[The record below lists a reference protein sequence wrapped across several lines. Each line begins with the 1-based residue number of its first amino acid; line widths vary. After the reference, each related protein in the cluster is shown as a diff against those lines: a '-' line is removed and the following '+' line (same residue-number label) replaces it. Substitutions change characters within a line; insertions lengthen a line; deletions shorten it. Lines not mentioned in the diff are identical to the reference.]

1 MKIKYYLVPFFVVV
15 IWIVVSN
22 FGLVN
27 DYLLPS
33 PFRVLDTFLYLLGNG
48 TLFLHIM
55 TSLMRL
61 FVGFGVAFVLA
72 IVLVGVFYLYPNI
85 SPFFAPTIQFIQ
97 QIPPLAMLSLIIMW
111 FGIGEQSK
119 IVLIVLTSFFPLFIN
134 IYNGIHHCDPKLIDL
149 GRVVGF
155 SKREIFS
162 RILLP
167 NAIPYVLLGIKI
179 GITYGW
185 RSLVGA
191 EILATSTGLG
201 AMVIEAGQLSRS
213 DIIFVGILCFGIVG
227 IAIDSLFALLLKGRT
242 SNELY

>member
-1 MKIKYYLVPFFVVV
+1 MKIKSYLVPFFIV
-15 IWIVVSN
+15 IIWYLVSN

-27 DYLLPS
+27 DFLLP
-33 PFRVLDTFLYLLGNG
+33 PPIRVWNTFLYLLGNG

-55 TSLMRL
+55 TSLVRL

-72 IVLVGVFYLYPNI
+72 ILLVGVFYLYPNM
-85 SPFFAPTIQFIQ
+85 STFFTPTIQFIQ
-97 QIPPLAMLSLIIMW
+97 QIPPLAMLSLIILW
-111 FGIGEQSK
+111 FGIGEPSK

-134 IYNGIHHCDPKLIDL
+134 IHNGINHCDPKLIDL
-149 GRVVGF
+149 GRVVNF
-155 SKREIFS
+155 SKREIFLK
-162 RILLP
+162 ILLR
-167 NAIPYVLLGIKI
+167 NAMPYVLLGTKI